1 MFRPSGTT
9 VDRPERRWG
18 GVGNVAYGWIGE
30 SAASAVA
37 DPAERA
43 ERAPS
48 LVVSTAH
55 STLGAVRR
63 RQIRV
68 GEVTVLLAP
77 GSPGWV
83 REAVVDEIDLGAH
96 LAAELDLAG
105 RGRRGRRPG
114 RRWAGTLP
122 VARYAALPD
131 APTRTTPTP
140 LARAA
145 GCPAELVRSLASP
158 VALGRVEVVRRDGAA
173 RPSGP
178 TTVVTD
184 ELGLGRRRRRR
195 VVDGAP
201 GRPGRRRDRPR
212 QPGGGGGDAG
222 RHGSRGGGLLMSRAG
237 EGGGGDRRRP
247 GDDNSAASCAR
258 SSTGRSARSRR

>member
-1 MFRPSGTT
+1 
-9 VDRPERRWG
+9 
-18 GVGNVAYGWIGE
+18 VGNVAYGWIGE

-68 GEVTVLLAP
+68 GDVTILLAP

-105 RGRRGRRPG
+105 RDGEDDPG
-114 RRWAGTLP
+114 ERWGGTLP
-122 VARYAALPD
+122 VARYTAFRAADPGD
-131 APTRTTPTP
+131 ADP

-145 GCPAELVRSLASP
+145 GCPPELVRSLASP

-173 RPSGP
+173 RPTGP
-178 TTVVTD
+178 STVVTD
-184 ELGLGRRRRRR
+184 ELAW
-195 VVDGAP
+195 VDGGAD
-201 GRPGRRRDRPR
+201 GLWTVRPGGPHDVAI
-212 QPGGGGGDAG
+212 D
-222 RHGSRGGGLLMSRAG
+222 RGGPAEVAATLAGMVRAA
-237 EGGGGDRRRP
+237 EG
-247 GDDNSAASCAR
+247 C
-258 SSTGRSARSRR
+258 